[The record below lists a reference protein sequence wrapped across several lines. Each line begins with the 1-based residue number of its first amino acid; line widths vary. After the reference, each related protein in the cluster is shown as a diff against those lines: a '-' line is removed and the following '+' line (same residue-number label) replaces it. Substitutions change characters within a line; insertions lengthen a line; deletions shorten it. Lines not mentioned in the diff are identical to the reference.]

1 MISTAALPPAPMP
14 KPVTP
19 WSVLTIAMMAEGNCS
34 NGPPQRQRRGSSS
47 PENVGASS
55 SPSERWLM

>member
-14 KPVTP
+14 KPVMP
-19 WSVLTIAMMAEGNCS
+19 WSVLTMAMMAEGSCS

-47 PENVGASS
+47 PEKVGASS
-55 SPSERWLM
+55 SPSER